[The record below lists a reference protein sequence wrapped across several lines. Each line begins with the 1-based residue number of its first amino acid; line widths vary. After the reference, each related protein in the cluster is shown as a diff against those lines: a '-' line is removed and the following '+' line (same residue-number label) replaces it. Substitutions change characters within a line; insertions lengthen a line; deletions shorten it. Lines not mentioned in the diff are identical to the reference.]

1 MEELDLK
8 ELFTIFWERKAQ
20 IILIILVFAIIG
32 IAYSYFLV
40 EPDYKATTKLVLT
53 QSSDNSQDGSITQA
67 DVTLNSKL
75 VSTYGEIIKTDNVLK
90 TVVNNI
96 NNPDI
101 TIKDIKENVTVKSVK
116 ETELLEITVKNANP
130 NYAAQIANEIAKVFC
145 ERVVE
150 IYSLSNTY
158 VLDRAEPDSIP
169 YNVNHLKDIALFAF
183 IGIIVAVI
191 YVLIANMLD
200 NTIKTEQDI
209 EKIGGVLVLTTIP
222 DYSLENKSGG
232 RKKWEKNL

>member
-1 MEELDLK
+1 MGEK
-8 ELFTIFWERKAQ
+8 NTSNI
-20 IILIILVFAIIG
+20 IILVFAIIG
-32 IAYSYFLV
+32 MTYSYFMV

-53 QSSDNSQDGSITQA
+53 QSSVDSKDDSITQA

-150 IYSLSNTY
+150 IYSISNTY
-158 VLDRAEPDSIP
+158 VLDRAEPDATP
-169 YNVNHLKDIALFAF
+169 YNINHIKDIAVFAF
-183 IGIIVAVI
+183 IGVIVAVVYI
-191 YVLIANMLD
+191 LIANMLD

-209 EKIGGVLVLTTIP
+209 EKIGGLLVLSTIP
-222 DYSLENKSGG
+222 DYSLENKRGG
-232 RKKWEKNL
+232 RRK

>member
-8 ELFTIFWERKAQ
+8 ELFTIFWERKTQA
-20 IILIILVFAIIG
+20 ILIILVFAIIG
-32 IAYSYFLV
+32 MTYSYFMV

-53 QSSDNSQDGSITQA
+53 QSSENSKDGSITQA

-150 IYSLSNTY
+150 IYSISNTY
-158 VLDRAEPDSIP
+158 VLVRAEPDATP
-169 YNVNHLKDIALFAF
+169 YNINHIKDIAVFAF
-183 IGIIVAVI
+183 IGVIVAVVYI
-191 YVLIANMLD
+191 LIANMLD

-209 EKIGGVLVLTTIP
+209 EKIGGLLVLSTIP
-222 DYSLENKSGG
+222 DYSLENKRGG
-232 RKKWEKNL
+232 RRK

>member
-8 ELFTIFWERKAQ
+8 ELFTIFWERKTQAL
-20 IILIILVFAIIG
+20 LIILVFAIIG
-32 IAYSYFLV
+32 MTYSYFMV

-53 QSSDNSQDGSITQA
+53 QSSENSKDDSITQA

-150 IYSLSNTY
+150 IYSISNTY
-158 VLDRAEPDSIP
+158 VLDRAEPDATP
-169 YNVNHLKDIALFAF
+169 YNINHIKDIAVFAF
-183 IGIIVAVI
+183 IGVIVAVVYI
-191 YVLIANMLD
+191 LIANMLD

-209 EKIGGVLVLTTIP
+209 EKIGGLLVLSTIP
-222 DYSLENKSGG
+222 DYSLENKRGG
-232 RKKWEKNL
+232 RRK

>member
-32 IAYSYFLV
+32 VAYSYFLV
-40 EPDYKATTKLVLT
+40 EPDYKSTTKLVLT
-53 QSSDNSQDGSITQA
+53 QSSENSKDGSITQA

-150 IYSLSNTY
+150 IYSISNTY
-158 VLDRAEPDSIP
+158 VLDRAEPDATP
-169 YNVNHLKDIALFAF
+169 YNINHIKDIAVFAF
-183 IGIIVAVI
+183 IGVIVAVVYI
-191 YVLIANMLD
+191 LIANMLD

-209 EKIGGVLVLTTIP
+209 EKIGGLLVLSTIP
-222 DYSLENKSGG
+222 DYSLENKRGG
-232 RKKWEKNL
+232 RRK

>member
-8 ELFTIFWERKAQ
+8 ELFTIFWERKTQA
-20 IILIILVFAIIG
+20 ILIILVFAIIG
-32 IAYSYFLV
+32 RTYSYFMV

-53 QSSDNSQDGSITQA
+53 QSSVDSKDDSITQA

-150 IYSLSNTY
+150 IYSISNTY
-158 VLDRAEPDSIP
+158 VLDRAEPDATP
-169 YNVNHLKDIALFAF
+169 YNINHIKDIAVFAF
-183 IGIIVAVI
+183 IGVIVAVVYI
-191 YVLIANMLD
+191 LIANMLD

-209 EKIGGVLVLTTIP
+209 EKIGGLLVLSTIP
-222 DYSLENKSGG
+222 DYSLENKRGG
-232 RKKWEKNL
+232 RRK

>member
-8 ELFTIFWERKAQ
+8 ELFTIFWERKTQA
-20 IILIILVFAIIG
+20 ILIILVFAIIG
-32 IAYSYFLV
+32 MTYSYFMV

-53 QSSDNSQDGSITQA
+53 QSSVDSKDDSITQA

-150 IYSLSNTY
+150 IYSISNTY
-158 VLDRAEPDSIP
+158 VLDRAEPDATP
-169 YNVNHLKDIALFAF
+169 YNINHIKDIAVFAF
-183 IGIIVAVI
+183 IGVIVAVVYI
-191 YVLIANMLD
+191 LIDNMLD

-209 EKIGGVLVLTTIP
+209 EKIGGLLVLSTIP
-222 DYSLENKSGG
+222 DYSLENKRGG
-232 RKKWEKNL
+232 RRK

>member
-8 ELFTIFWERKAQ
+8 ELFTIFWERKTQAL
-20 IILIILVFAIIG
+20 LIILVFAIIG
-32 IAYSYFLV
+32 MTYSYFMV

-53 QSSDNSQDGSITQA
+53 QSSVDSKDDSITQA

-150 IYSLSNTY
+150 IYSISNTY
-158 VLDRAEPDSIP
+158 VLDRAEPDATP
-169 YNVNHLKDIALFAF
+169 YNINHIKDIAVFAF
-183 IGIIVAVI
+183 IGVIVAVVYI
-191 YVLIANMLD
+191 LIANMLD

-209 EKIGGVLVLTTIP
+209 EKIGGLLVLSTIP
-222 DYSLENKSGG
+222 DYSLENKRGG
-232 RKKWEKNL
+232 RRK

>member
-8 ELFTIFWERKAQ
+8 ELFTIFWERKTQA
-20 IILIILVFAIIG
+20 ILIILVFAIIG
-32 IAYSYFLV
+32 MTYSYFMV

-53 QSSDNSQDGSITQA
+53 QSSVDSKDDSITQA

-90 TVVNNI
+90 KVVNNI

-150 IYSLSNTY
+150 IYSISNTY
-158 VLDRAEPDSIP
+158 VLDRAEPDATP
-169 YNVNHLKDIALFAF
+169 YNINHIKDIAVFAF
-183 IGIIVAVI
+183 IGVIVAVVYI
-191 YVLIANMLD
+191 LIANMLD

-209 EKIGGVLVLTTIP
+209 EKIGGLLVLSTIP
-222 DYSLENKSGG
+222 DYSLENKRGG
-232 RKKWEKNL
+232 RRK

>member
-8 ELFTIFWERKAQ
+8 ELFTIFWERKTQA
-20 IILIILVFAIIG
+20 ILIILVFAIIG
-32 IAYSYFLV
+32 IAYSYFMV

-53 QSSDNSQDGSITQA
+53 QSSVDSKDDSITQA

-101 TIKDIKENVTVKSVK
+101 TIRDIKENVTVKSVK

-145 ERVVE
+145 ERVVD
-150 IYSLSNTY
+150 IYSISNTY
-158 VLDRAEPDSIP
+158 VLDRAEPDATP
-169 YNVNHLKDIALFAF
+169 YNINHIKDIVVFAF
-183 IGIIVAVI
+183 IGAIVSVI
-191 YVLIANMLD
+191 YILIANMLD

-209 EKIGGVLVLTTIP
+209 EKIGGLLVLSTIP
-222 DYSLENKSGG
+222 DYSLENKRGG
-232 RKKWEKNL
+232 RRK

>member
-1 MEELDLK
+1 MEELVLK
-8 ELFTIFWERKAQ
+8 ELFTIFWERKTQA
-20 IILIILVFAIIG
+20 ILIILVFAIIG
-32 IAYSYFLV
+32 MTYSYFMV

-53 QSSDNSQDGSITQA
+53 QSSVDSKDDSITQA

-150 IYSLSNTY
+150 IYSISNTY
-158 VLDRAEPDSIP
+158 VLDRAEPDATP
-169 YNVNHLKDIALFAF
+169 YNINHIKDIAVFAF
-183 IGIIVAVI
+183 IGVIVAVVYI
-191 YVLIANMLD
+191 LIANMLD

-209 EKIGGVLVLTTIP
+209 EKIGGLLVLSTIP
-222 DYSLENKSGG
+222 DYSLENKRGG
-232 RKKWEKNL
+232 RRK

>member
-8 ELFTIFWERKAQ
+8 DLFTIFWERKTQA
-20 IILIILVFAIIG
+20 ILIILVFAIIG
-32 IAYSYFLV
+32 MTYSYFMV

-53 QSSDNSQDGSITQA
+53 QSSVDSKDDSITQA

-150 IYSLSNTY
+150 IYSISNTY
-158 VLDRAEPDSIP
+158 VLDRAEPDATP
-169 YNVNHLKDIALFAF
+169 YNINHIKDIAVFAF
-183 IGIIVAVI
+183 IGVIVAVVYI
-191 YVLIANMLD
+191 LIANMLD

-209 EKIGGVLVLTTIP
+209 EKIGGLLVLSTIP
-222 DYSLENKSGG
+222 DYSLENKRGG
-232 RKKWEKNL
+232 RRK

>member
-8 ELFTIFWERKAQ
+8 ELFTIFWERKTQA
-20 IILIILVFAIIG
+20 ILIILVFAIIG
-32 IAYSYFLV
+32 MTYSYFMV

-53 QSSDNSQDGSITQA
+53 QSSVDSKDDSITQA

-150 IYSLSNTY
+150 IYSISNTY
-158 VLDRAEPDSIP
+158 VLDRAEPDATP
-169 YNVNHLKDIALFAF
+169 YNINHIKDIAVFAF
-183 IGIIVAVI
+183 IGVIVAVVYI
-191 YVLIANMLD
+191 LIANMLD

-209 EKIGGVLVLTTIP
+209 EKIGGLLVLSTIP
-222 DYSLENKSGG
+222 DYSLENKRGG
-232 RKKWEKNL
+232 RRK

>member
-8 ELFTIFWERKAQ
+8 ELFTIFWERKTQA
-20 IILIILVFAIIG
+20 ILIILVFAIIG
-32 IAYSYFLV
+32 MTYSYFMV

-53 QSSDNSQDGSITQA
+53 QSSVDSKDDSITQA

-150 IYSLSNTY
+150 IYSISNTY
-158 VLDRAEPDSIP
+158 VLDRAEPDATP
-169 YNVNHLKDIALFAF
+169 YNINHIKDIAVLAF
-183 IGIIVAVI
+183 IGVIVAVVYI
-191 YVLIANMLD
+191 LIANMLD

-209 EKIGGVLVLTTIP
+209 EKIGGLLVLSTIP
-222 DYSLENKSGG
+222 DYSLENKRGG
-232 RKKWEKNL
+232 RRK

>member
-8 ELFTIFWERKAQ
+8 ELFTIFWERKTQA
-20 IILIILVFAIIG
+20 ILIILVFAIIG
-32 IAYSYFLV
+32 MTYSYFMV

-53 QSSDNSQDGSITQA
+53 QSSENSKDDSITQA

-150 IYSLSNTY
+150 IYSISNTY
-158 VLDRAEPDSIP
+158 VLDRAEPDATP
-169 YNVNHLKDIALFAF
+169 YNINHIKDIAVFAF
-183 IGIIVAVI
+183 IGVIVAVVYI
-191 YVLIANMLD
+191 LIANMLD

-209 EKIGGVLVLTTIP
+209 EKIGGLLVLSTIP
-222 DYSLENKSGG
+222 DYSLENKRGG
-232 RKKWEKNL
+232 RRK

>member
-145 ERVVE
+145 ERFVE

-209 EKIGGVLVLTTIP
+209 EKIGGLLVLTTIP
-222 DYSLENKSGG
+222 DYSLENKRGG
-232 RKKWEKNL
+232 RRK

>member
-1 MEELDLK
+1 M
-8 ELFTIFWERKAQ
+8 T
-20 IILIILVFAIIG
+20 
-32 IAYSYFLV
+32 YSYFMV

-53 QSSDNSQDGSITQA
+53 QSSVDSKDDSITQA

-150 IYSLSNTY
+150 IYSISNTY
-158 VLDRAEPDSIP
+158 VLDRAEPDATP
-169 YNVNHLKDIALFAF
+169 YNINHIKDIAVFAF
-183 IGIIVAVI
+183 IGVIVAVVYI
-191 YVLIANMLD
+191 LIANMLD

-209 EKIGGVLVLTTIP
+209 EKIGGLLVLSTIP
-222 DYSLENKSGG
+222 DYSLENKRGG
-232 RKKWEKNL
+232 RRK

>member
-1 MEELDLK
+1 M
-8 ELFTIFWERKAQ
+8 T
-20 IILIILVFAIIG
+20 
-32 IAYSYFLV
+32 YSYFMV

-53 QSSDNSQDGSITQA
+53 QSSENSKDGSITQA

-150 IYSLSNTY
+150 IYSISNTY
-158 VLDRAEPDSIP
+158 VLDRAEPDATP
-169 YNVNHLKDIALFAF
+169 YNINHIKDIAVFAF
-183 IGIIVAVI
+183 IGVIVAVVYI
-191 YVLIANMLD
+191 LIANMLD

-209 EKIGGVLVLTTIP
+209 EKIGGLLVLSTIP
-222 DYSLENKSGG
+222 DYSLENKRGG
-232 RKKWEKNL
+232 RRK

>member
-8 ELFTIFWERKAQ
+8 ELFTIFWERKTQA
-20 IILIILVFAIIG
+20 ILIILVFAIIG
-32 IAYSYFLV
+32 ITYSYFMV

-53 QSSDNSQDGSITQA
+53 QSSENSKDGSITQA
-67 DVTLNSKL
+67 DITLNSKL

-150 IYSLSNTY
+150 IYSISNTY
-158 VLDRAEPDSIP
+158 VLDRAEPDATP
-169 YNVNHLKDIALFAF
+169 YNINHIKDIAVFAF
-183 IGIIVAVI
+183 IGVIVAVVYI
-191 YVLIANMLD
+191 LIANMLD

-209 EKIGGVLVLTTIP
+209 EKIGGLLVLSTIP
-222 DYSLENKSGG
+222 DYSLENKRGG
-232 RKKWEKNL
+232 RRK

>member
-20 IILIILVFAIIG
+20 IILIILVFAILG
-32 IAYSYFLV
+32 VAYSYFLV

-53 QSSDNSQDGSITQA
+53 QSSESSKDGSITQA

-90 TVVNNI
+90 TVVKNI
-96 NNPDI
+96 NNPEI

-116 ETELLEITVKNANP
+116 ETELLEITVKNSDP

-145 ERVVE
+145 ERVVD
-150 IYSLSNTY
+150 IYSISNTY
-158 VLDRAEPDSIP
+158 ILDRAEPDAIP
-169 YNVNHLKDIALFAF
+169 YNVNHIKDILLFAF
-183 IGIIVAVI
+183 VGIIVAVV
-191 YVLIANMLD
+191 YVLISNMLD
-200 NTIKTEQDI
+200 NTVKTEQDI
-209 EKIGGVLVLTTIP
+209 EKIVGLLVLTTIP
-222 DYSLENKSGG
+222 DYTLENKRGG
-232 RKKWEKNL
+232 RGKWERNL

>member
-8 ELFTIFWERKAQ
+8 ELLTIFWERKAQ
-20 IILIILVFAIIG
+20 IILIILIFAILG
-32 IAYSYFLV
+32 VAYSYFLV

-53 QSSDNSQDGSITQA
+53 QSSESSKDGSITQA

-90 TVVNNI
+90 TVVKNI
-96 NNPDI
+96 NNPEI

-116 ETELLEITVKNANP
+116 DTELLEITVKNSNP

-145 ERVVE
+145 ERVVD
-150 IYSLSNTY
+150 IYSISNTY
-158 VLDRAEPDSIP
+158 VLDRAEPSAIP
-169 YNVNHLKDIALFAF
+169 YNINHIKDVIIFAF
-183 IGIIVAVI
+183 IGVIVAVI
-191 YVLIANMLD
+191 YVLISNILD

-209 EKIGGVLVLTTIP
+209 EKIGGLLVLTTIP
-222 DYSLENKSGG
+222 DYTLENKRGG
-232 RKKWEKNL
+232 RRK

>member
-8 ELFTIFWERKAQ
+8 ELFTIFWERKTQA
-20 IILIILVFAIIG
+20 ILIILVFAIIG
-32 IAYSYFLV
+32 MTYSYFMV

-53 QSSDNSQDGSITQA
+53 QSSVDSKDDSITQA

-150 IYSLSNTY
+150 IYSISNTY
-158 VLDRAEPDSIP
+158 VLDRAEPDATP
-169 YNVNHLKDIALFAF
+169 YNINHIKDIAVFAF
-183 IGIIVAVI
+183 IGVIVAVVYI
-191 YVLIANMLD
+191 LIANMLD

-209 EKIGGVLVLTTIP
+209 EKICGLLVLSTIP
-222 DYSLENKSGG
+222 DYSLENKRGG
-232 RKKWEKNL
+232 RRK

>member
-8 ELFTIFWERKAQ
+8 ELFTIFGERKTQA
-20 IILIILVFAIIG
+20 ILIILVFAIIG
-32 IAYSYFLV
+32 MTYSYFMV

-53 QSSDNSQDGSITQA
+53 QSSVDSKDDSITQA

-150 IYSLSNTY
+150 IYSISNTY
-158 VLDRAEPDSIP
+158 VLDRAEPDATP
-169 YNVNHLKDIALFAF
+169 YNINHIKDIAVFAF
-183 IGIIVAVI
+183 IGVIVAVVYI
-191 YVLIANMLD
+191 LIANMLD

-209 EKIGGVLVLTTIP
+209 EKIGGLLVLSTIP
-222 DYSLENKSGG
+222 DYSLENKRGG
-232 RKKWEKNL
+232 RRK

>member
-8 ELFTIFWERKAQ
+8 ELFTIFWERKTQAL
-20 IILIILVFAIIG
+20 LIILVFAIIG
-32 IAYSYFLV
+32 MTYSYFMV

-53 QSSDNSQDGSITQA
+53 QSSVDSKDDSITQA

-130 NYAAQIANEIAKVFC
+130 TYAAQIANEIAKVFC

-150 IYSLSNTY
+150 IYSISNTY
-158 VLDRAEPDSIP
+158 VLDRAEPDATP
-169 YNVNHLKDIALFAF
+169 YNINHIKDIAVFTF
-183 IGIIVAVI
+183 IGVIVAVVYI
-191 YVLIANMLD
+191 LIANMLD

-209 EKIGGVLVLTTIP
+209 EKIGGLLVLSTIP
-222 DYSLENKSGG
+222 DYSLENKRGG
-232 RKKWEKNL
+232 RRK

>member
-8 ELFTIFWERKAQ
+8 ELFTIFWERKTQA
-20 IILIILVFAIIG
+20 ILIILVFAIIG
-32 IAYSYFLV
+32 MTYSYFMV

-53 QSSDNSQDGSITQA
+53 QSSENSKDGSITQA

-150 IYSLSNTY
+150 IYSISNTY
-158 VLDRAEPDSIP
+158 VLDRAEPDATP
-169 YNVNHLKDIALFAF
+169 YNINHIKDMAVFAF
-183 IGIIVAVI
+183 IGVIVAVVYI
-191 YVLIANMLD
+191 LIANMLD

-209 EKIGGVLVLTTIP
+209 EKIGGLLVLSTIP
-222 DYSLENKSGG
+222 DYSLENKRGG
-232 RKKWEKNL
+232 RRK

>member
-8 ELFTIFWERKAQ
+8 ELFTIFWERRTQA
-20 IILIILVFAIIG
+20 ILIILVFAIIG
-32 IAYSYFLV
+32 MTYSYFMV

-53 QSSDNSQDGSITQA
+53 QSSVDSKDDSITQA

-150 IYSLSNTY
+150 IYSISNTY
-158 VLDRAEPDSIP
+158 VLDRAEPDATP
-169 YNVNHLKDIALFAF
+169 YNINHIKDIAVFAF
-183 IGIIVAVI
+183 IGVIVAVVYI
-191 YVLIANMLD
+191 LIANMLD

-209 EKIGGVLVLTTIP
+209 EKIGGLLVLSTIP
-222 DYSLENKSGG
+222 DYSLENKRGG
-232 RKKWEKNL
+232 RRK